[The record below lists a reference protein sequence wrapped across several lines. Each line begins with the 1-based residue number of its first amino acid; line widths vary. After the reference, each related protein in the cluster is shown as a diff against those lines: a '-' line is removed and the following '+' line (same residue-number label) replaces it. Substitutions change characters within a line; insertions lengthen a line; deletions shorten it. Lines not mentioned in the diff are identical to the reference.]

1 MKNVLLSGAAALVLA
16 AGGGWWLSGQTG
28 KPTESSGVTELPGAA
43 NAQEASD
50 APAEE
55 IDTSSVVEMTL
66 GEESAPVKI
75 IEYASFTCPHCANFH
90 ENQFKQLKS
99 EYIDAGKVH
108 FTYRDVYFDRYGLWA
123 SMVARCGGEERF
135 FGITDMIY
143 DQQKDW
149 IGDGQDPVAISER
162 LRKIGKVAGLND
174 DQLDACLNDADK
186 AKTLVAWFQE
196 NAEADDVNSTPT
208 LVINGETHSNMS
220 YDELKAMIDEQL
232 AE

>member
-1 MKNVLLSGAAALVLA
+1 
-16 AGGGWWLSGQTG
+16 
-28 KPTESSGVTELPGAA
+28 
-43 NAQEASD
+43 
-50 APAEE
+50 
-55 IDTSSVVEMTL
+55 
-66 GEESAPVKI
+66 
-75 IEYASFTCPHCANFH
+75 
-90 ENQFKQLKS
+90 
-99 EYIDAGKVH
+99 
-108 FTYRDVYFDRYGLWA
+108 
-123 SMVARCGGEERF
+123 MVARCGGEERF
-135 FGITDMIY
+135 FGITEMIY

-162 LRKIGKVAGLND
+162 LRKIGKVAGLDD

-196 NAEADDVNSTPT
+196 NAEADEVNSTPT